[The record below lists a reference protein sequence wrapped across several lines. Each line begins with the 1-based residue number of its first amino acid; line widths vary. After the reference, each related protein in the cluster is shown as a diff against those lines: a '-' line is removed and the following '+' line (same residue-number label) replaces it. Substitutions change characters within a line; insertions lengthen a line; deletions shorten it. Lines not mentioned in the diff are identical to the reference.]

1 MRLERAMKTKNRY
14 LCGSLTKENLSENNV
29 FKIKLLFHLK
39 TKIQYLHSFVDGL
52 L

>member
-39 TKIQYLHSFVDGL
+39 TKILAFICGWFLAV
-52 L
+52 